1 MVRSLPVART
11 LAGYRISWLRRDV
24 VAGIV
29 LTTLLVPQGMAYA
42 ELAGLPAITGL
53 YTTILCLLGYAVF
66 GPSRVLVLGPDSSL
80 GPMIAATILPIV
92 GSHGSPERAIALA
105 SMLALIVGA
114 IMIVAGIAKLGF
126 IADLLSKPTQ
136 IGYMNGLA
144 LTILIG
150 QLPKLFGFSVSANGL
165 INEARAFAN
174 GVASGEAVGAAVAI
188 GVVSLALI
196 LALARWMSRVPGVLV
211 AVVVAI
217 AASAAFNLADHG
229 VPLVGTLP
237 KGFPPLT
244 VPNPVSDLPLLVAG
258 ALGIALVALTD
269 TISTASAFA
278 ARTGQE
284 LDGNGEMIGIGAAN
298 VAAGFFQGFPVSTS
312 GSRTAV
318 AEQAGAKTQ
327 LTGVV
332 GAAAIVLMLVL
343 VPGLLRNLPQPT
355 LAAVVIAASL
365 SLADVR
371 GTVRLWHQRRVEFLL
386 SITAFLGV
394 ALLGVL
400 EGIAVAVALSI
411 LNVFRRAWRPYQTTL
426 GRVAG
431 MPGAHD
437 RRLHPEAEQ
446 LPGLVIFRFDAPLFF
461 ANART
466 FRDEIRHLAT
476 AEPRPQ
482 WIVIASEPI
491 TDVDTTAA
499 DMLADL
505 DQELNANG
513 TSLVF
518 AELKDPVRAKL
529 ERYELIGPLN
539 PEHFF
544 PTLDAA
550 LDTFRQQTSADWTPP
565 TEPSRSTGNWLRAH
579 DSAVAGGEVVAHL
592 SGAQQPGARQGP
604 RRGGERAQPR
614 TLSERR

>member
-1 MVRSLPVART
+1 MSRSLPGVRSLSS
-11 LAGYRISWLRRDV
+11 YRVSWLRSDV
-24 VAGIV
+24 VAGVV

-53 YTTILCLLGYAVF
+53 YTSILCLVGYAVF
-66 GPSRVLVLGPDSSL
+66 GPSRILVLGPDSSL
-80 GPMIAATILPIV
+80 GPMIAATILPIL
-92 GSHGSPERAIALA
+92 GSNGSPERAIALA
-105 SMLALIVGA
+105 SMMALIVGA
-114 IMIVAGIAKLGF
+114 IMILAGIAKLGF

-150 QLPKLFGFSVSANGL
+150 QLPKLFGFSTDANGL
-165 INEARAFAN
+165 INEAHAFIH
-174 GVASGEAVGAAVAI
+174 GVASGETVGAAVAI
-188 GVVSLALI
+188 GLVSLALI
-196 LALARWMSRVPGVLV
+196 LALGRWLPRVPGVLV
-211 AVVVAI
+211 AVVAAI
-217 AASAAFNLADHG
+217 AAASVFDLAGHG
-229 VPLVGTLP
+229 VSLVGALP

-244 VPNPVSDLPLLVAG
+244 VPSPVSDLPLLVAG
-258 ALGIALVALTD
+258 ALGIVLVALAD

-284 LDGNGEMIGIGAAN
+284 VDGNGEMIGIGAAN
-298 VAAGFFQGFPVSTS
+298 VAAGLFQGFPVSTS

-327 LTGVV
+327 VTGVV
-332 GAAAIVLMLVL
+332 GAALIVLMLVL
-343 VPGLLRNLPQPT
+343 VPGLLKNLPNPT

-365 SLADVR
+365 SLADVP
-371 GTVRLWHQRRVEFLL
+371 GTVRLWKQRPVECLL
-386 SITAFLGV
+386 SIAAFLGV

-426 GRVAG
+426 GRV
-431 MPGAHD
+431 PGLSGQHD
-437 RRLHPEAEQ
+437 QQLHPEAEE

-466 FRDEIRHLAT
+466 FRDRIRALAG
-476 AEPRPQ
+476 AEPRPE
-482 WIVIASEPI
+482 WIVIAAEPI

-505 DQELNANG
+505 DEELNDKG

-518 AELKDPVRAKL
+518 AELKDPVREKL
-529 ERYELIGPLN
+529 ERYELIGPLD
-539 PEHFF
+539 PDHFF

-550 LDTFRQQTSADWTPP
+550 VGAFREKT
-565 TEPSRSTGNWLRAH
+565 
-579 DSAVAGGEVVAHL
+579 
-592 SGAQQPGARQGP
+592 GAQWTSTIDAS
-604 RRGGERAQPR
+604 A
-614 TLSERR
+614 